1 LNHLKPLNK
10 YFWKYRWRVLLGV
23 VFIIVSNYFGILAP
37 QVTGYVVDKVSDRI
51 SSITN
56 APVPD
61 SKPARNVSDPLV
73 QWFTSRFD
81 FYELSFSKLIL
92 YTGIILLVLALL
104 RGFFMFLMRQTIIVM
119 SRHIEFDQK
128 NEVFRHYQDL
138 DAQFYKTHS
147 TGDLMS
153 RMAEDVSRV
162 RMYTGPALMYL
173 VNLVVLIS
181 FSLYYM
187 FSKDWM
193 LSLYA
198 LAPLPIL
205 AVTIYFVNTIII
217 KRSERIQAQL
227 SDLTTNAQES
237 YSGIRVIKSYV
248 QESAM
253 YRFFEQNS
261 EAYRKS
267 AINLAKV
274 EAIYFPSIGLLIGVS
289 TLLTIMIGG
298 WYQIDHK
305 ISAGTIAEFVV
316 YINMLSFPVSALGW
330 VASMIQRA
338 SASQKRLN
346 EFLETR
352 PAVRNPDQP
361 AKKEVSGDIDIR
373 DLSFTYDHTG
383 IKAIDQLS
391 LKIPKG
397 HKIALVGRTGSGKST
412 LAQLLLRMYDPQQ
425 GEIIIDGTNIRDFDL
440 GTLRRQIGYISQEV
454 FLFSD
459 TIANNIAFGV
469 EGADQEK
476 IARAARQANVEHEI
490 LGFPE
495 QYQTMVGERGVTL
508 SGGQKQRVSIARA
521 LIKNSNILIFDD
533 CLSAVDAK
541 TEKQILKS
549 LYEVLEDKTAII
561 ITHRI
566 FSLLQFDLV
575 VVMEDGRIIEQGT
588 HEELMAKN
596 GYYADL
602 YRRQQSTDEEDDEGN
617 ENLLQH

>member
-1 LNHLKPLNK
+1 
-10 YFWKYRWRVLLGV
+10 
-23 VFIIVSNYFGILAP
+23 
-37 QVTGYVVDKVSDRI
+37 VVDKVAERI
-51 SSITN
+51 NLITN
-56 APVPD
+56 TPP
-61 SKPARNVSDPLV
+61 PAVRAAKGVVDPLV
-73 QWFTSRFD
+73 QWLTTRFD
-81 FYELSFSKLIL
+81 FYQLPFSKLIL
-92 YTGIILLVLALL
+92 YTGIILMVLALL

-128 NEVFRHYQDL
+128 NDIYRHYQEL

-162 RMYTGPALMYL
+162 RMYTGPAVMYL
-173 VNLVVLIS
+173 INLVVLIGL
-181 FSLYYM
+181 SLYYM
-187 FSKDWM
+187 FSKDVM
-193 LSLYA
+193 LSVYT

-205 AVTIYFVNTIII
+205 AIAIYYVNTIIN
-217 KRSERIQAQL
+217 KKSERIQAQL
-227 SDLTTNAQES
+227 SALTTNAQES

-253 YRFFEQNS
+253 NNFFEQNS
-261 EAYRKS
+261 ESYRQS

-274 EAIYFPSIGLLIGVS
+274 EAIYFPSIGLLIGIS

-298 WYQIDHK
+298 MYQIEGK

-346 EFLETR
+346 EFLDTK
-352 PAVRNPDQP
+352 PTIRNPEP
-361 AKKEVSGDIDIR
+361 AIDRELKGDISIQ
-373 DLSFTYDHTG
+373 DLSFTYEHTG
-383 IKAIDQLS
+383 IKAIDQVNLQIRS
-391 LKIPKG
+391 GQKVAI
-397 HKIALVGRTGSGKST
+397 VGKTGSGKST
-412 LAQLLLRMYDPQQ
+412 LAQLLLRMFDPQE
-425 GEIIIDGTNIRDFDL
+425 GAIAIDGQNIRTYNL
-440 GTLRRQIGYISQEV
+440 ASLRRQISYISQEA

-459 TIANNIAFGV
+459 SIASNIAFGIEDAAPERIV
-469 EGADQEK
+469 
-476 IARAARQANVEHEI
+476 RAARQASVEQEI
-490 LGFPE
+490 LQFPQQFE
-495 QYQTMVGERGVTL
+495 TIVGERGVTL

-521 LIKNSNILIFDD
+521 LIKDSSILIFDD

-541 TEKQILKS
+541 TERQILQR

-566 FSLLQFDLV
+566 FSLLQFDFI
-575 VVMEDGRIIEQGT
+575 VVMEDGRIIEQGG
-588 HEELMAKN
+588 HQELLDKD

-602 YRRQQSTDEEDDEGN
+602 YRRQQATDDEP
-617 ENLLQH
+617 EDSPQSQ